1 MVIDKAAGFGETQQG
16 SGETE
21 RMTTSLAGR
30 VALVTGASSGIGEAA
45 AIALAQAGADVAISA
60 RRADRLEVLARKI
73 EALGRKALALPGD
86 VAIEADATAAVE
98 KTVAHFGK
106 IDILVNSAGI
116 IQAGGMENT
125 NLDEYRRVVDV
136 NLMGT
141 VYTCRAAIGP
151 MKAQGRGDII
161 NISSQAGRK
170 NAPPFNAYA
179 ASKHALNSMSDS
191 MRQEVGGHGIRVCVL
206 MPGAT
211 ATEVANNMSNEGF
224 RSVMQAH
231 VANETTV
238 AASEIA
244 EAIVFI
250 AAQPQ
255 RVNIDLISIRPTAD
269 TTA

>member
-1 MVIDKAAGFGETQQG
+1 
-16 SGETE
+16 
-21 RMTTSLAGR
+21 MTKSLAGR

-45 AIALAQAGADVAISA
+45 AIALAEAGADVAISA
-60 RRADRLEVLARKI
+60 RRVDRLAALVKTI
-73 EALGRKALALPGD
+73 EALGVRALALPGD

-116 IQAGGMENT
+116 IQAGGIENT
-125 NLDEYRRVVDV
+125 NLEEYRRVVDV

-151 MKAQGRGDII
+151 MKAQGHGDII

-211 ATEVANNMSNEGF
+211 ATEVANNVTDPNF
-224 RSVMQAH
+224 RSFMQSH
-231 VANETTV
+231 TNESNTV
-238 AASEIA
+238 SASEMA
-244 EAIVFI
+244 AAIVFV

-255 RVNIDLISIRPTAD
+255 RVNIDMISIRPTSD
-269 TTA
+269 TSH